1 MTHLPQFL
9 QALDL
14 GLDADERAVRRA
26 YAKRLKQID
35 QAADPQGFQAL
46 RSIYESA
53 LQWVAMQRH
62 EEAVAATTATL
73 EPPRDEPA
81 EHGEDVATGPLVEP
95 AQGNVPEMPAAL
107 ALGEQ
112 VYAEFAATAAG
123 VFKDEDAAR
132 KALAQALSDARL
144 VNLESRTFFEW
155 RVACLI
161 VEGWRPGLEYL
172 FGPACSSFNWDQDRR
187 RLALFGEVGGT
198 LDAAINERLI
208 FFRQD
213 PRQFEEMRQTIRRL
227 RSEER
232 PEKRLLLAEIPRV
245 ELLIQRYPNWLR
257 LVTSRTHIIQWRQW
271 HEEIPLAE
279 RQKNETLID
288 PAPKQ
293 PRAKSGS
300 SIPWWGICFGAFV
313 VLKAIGGLMQPT
325 VQHSVPQ
332 ITSPPPVLATVP
344 TPSADPRAQG
354 RPLSTGI
361 QESPDDPHVGNAPR
375 EPLRAATARPSSPPL
390 TRPTVERSDG
400 PAAGPAT
407 SRAQSETVSMLEP
420 SPSQPM
426 WIASAPAEAAEPLPR
441 PKPLEHDTIGNVRFV
456 KEDGFFVVD
465 DVGSRSAGNYAT
477 LKAGDRLLACGSA
490 YNARPLKEFADLRS
504 CTTESLGKRDGET
517 QYLYKVQR
525 GSETTMS
532 SVVVRY

>member
-26 YAKRLKQID
+26 YARRLKQID

-53 LQWVAMQRH
+53 LQWVAMQHH
-62 EEAVAATTATL
+62 EEAVAATTAETL

-81 EHGEDVATGPLVEP
+81 EHREDVATGPLVEP

-279 RQKNETLID
+279 RHKNETLID
-288 PAPKQ
+288 PVLKQ
-293 PRAKSGS
+293 PQAKSGSS
-300 SIPWWGICFGAFV
+300 SIPWWGICFGVFV
-313 VLKAIGGLMQPT
+313 VLKAIGGLMETPAQR
-325 VQHSVPQ
+325 SVPQ
-332 ITSPPPVLATVP
+332 ITSPPPVVSTLP
-344 TPSADPRAQG
+344 TPATDPRVQV
-354 RPLSTGI
+354 RPLGTGI
-361 QESPDDPHVGNAPR
+361 QQSLDDPHVGNAPR
-375 EPLRAATARPSSPPL
+375 EPLRAVGWPSCGSRDAAGAVRDGLDARAVAIAAD
-390 TRPTVERSDG
+390 VERARTCRGCS
-400 PAAGPAT
+400 
-407 SRAQSETVSMLEP
+407 
-420 SPSQPM
+420 
-426 WIASAPAEAAEPLPR
+426 ASAQAEAAR
-441 PKPLEHDTIGNVRFV
+441 
-456 KEDGFFVVD
+456 
-465 DVGSRSAGNYAT
+465 
-477 LKAGDRLLACGSA
+477 AGDDRQRALRQGGRFLRRRRCREPQRGQLRDVEGRRPAARLWV
-490 YNARPLKEFADLRS
+490 R
-504 CTTESLGKRDGET
+504 
-517 QYLYKVQR
+517 VQR
-525 GSETTMS
+525 QASEG
-532 SVVVRY
+532 VH